1 MIIDIFIDN
10 KIIMRTFFSLSL
22 FAVFSLV
29 SFLLLQEKH
38 IQSSDFV
45 LLIISSSVIALVIS
59 YFDDIQELSIGGNS
73 IVKLREARNEL
84 QVTIDEL
91 KTIKKSTFRMLLLKS
106 LDYSGGWGSSHLV
119 DSRAEYFFSLV
130 NEIKEAGCFEELKTE
145 IEKPLEILLKL
156 QLNGF
161 YSLFHNKIFEE
172 DDFPKPMF
180 FYIELN
186 SDLINKVHQN
196 RSPALPFDQKKEE
209 ILGAID
215 TYAKLFLIWKE
226 VKS

>member
-106 LDYSGGWGSSHLV
+106 LDYSGGGV
-119 DSRAEYFFSLV
+119 V
-130 NEIKEAGCFEELKTE
+130 VI
-145 IEKPLEILLKL
+145 
-156 QLNGF
+156 
-161 YSLFHNKIFEE
+161 
-172 DDFPKPMF
+172 
-180 FYIELN
+180 
-186 SDLINKVHQN
+186 
-196 RSPALPFDQKKEE
+196 
-209 ILGAID
+209 
-215 TYAKLFLIWKE
+215 
-226 VKS
+226 